1 MLAPKAKPLYAPAT
15 QAVHPAD
22 VRAPVTPLYMP
33 TRHAVQDEVPVVSA
47 LYAPARQEVHP
58 EVPVDSAL

>member
-1 MLAPKAKPLYAPAT
+1 MKPLYAPAT
-15 QAVHPAD
+15 QAVQPAD
-22 VRAPVTPLYMP
+22 VRAPVILLYVP

-58 EVPVDSAL
+58 RVPVVTAL